1 MGTIPKVVIDT
12 NVFIS
17 AFGWDGKPEALLLL
31 LEQRRILNYTTDDI
45 FDELRRVVAYPKLRF
60 SASLQTKILE
70 FSFCWSTFVQP
81 DKTVSVVHA
90 DPDDDKFIACAVAA
104 KSSHI
109 ISGDPHLLSVESY
122 QDIRIFS
129 PAQFLEALDN

>member
-17 AFGWDGKPEALLLL
+17 AFGWDGKPESLLLL

-70 FSFCWSTFVQP
+70 FAFCWSTFVKP
-81 DKTVSVVHA
+81 DKTVWLFT
-90 DPDDDKFIACAVAA
+90 PTLMMT
-104 KSSHI
+104 SSLLALLLPRQA
-109 ISGDPHLLSVESY
+109 ISFPVIPICFLLNPTKTFVYSRLPS
-122 QDIRIFS
+122 F
-129 PAQFLEALDN
+129 